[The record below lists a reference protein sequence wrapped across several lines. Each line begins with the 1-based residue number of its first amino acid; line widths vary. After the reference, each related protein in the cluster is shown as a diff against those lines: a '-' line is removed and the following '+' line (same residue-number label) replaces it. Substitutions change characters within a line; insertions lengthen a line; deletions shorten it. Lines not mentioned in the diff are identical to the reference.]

1 MCAMRF
7 RYAGVRSKQTEQ
19 GHWLVQFSARATEIA
34 QWAGVPQK
42 TRFLFED
49 GVAGETVGFQRGE
62 DRERVRSLG
71 RFLEVPENVVQNP
84 LLCSLRTEL
93 DFVKWDREG
102 ERSDDNVEVGELVV
116 EFPDFEQYTVEQCL
130 GGVREY
136 LERRVPELHGLEPDA
151 DVVEALK
158 ARLGDAGFEEE
169 ADSEATEGDRGE
181 DQDANEADDE
191 VTGALYE
198 DSHIREFWQ
207 QIAARHEIAKEV
219 DPEFEQGRFLGF
231 SQEALLSYL
240 RPVVL
245 VDGQHRLLGAL
256 AAATAKLNDVRF
268 RREVERRISGGATVE
283 AVEDDIMRRESR
295 LLPVSLLMSNNA
307 EEQVFQFVVVNQKA
321 TPVGRALLGTIIS
334 TTLSTAELE
343 RVASRLKN
351 AGIPLE
357 ESRAV
362 SFMAVRDESPFVG
375 RVDRG
380 LTGGQQDGLQ
390 WNVLASLI
398 TIFRDLRGGR
408 LFGEPRDWAAAWRS
422 KYLNDSPIV
431 GDYAAGGFANQF
443 DYWQDFD
450 GPWRR
455 VFLIFWD
462 AIRDKFANVL
472 EEETHNY
479 WGRPRTSNLYNK
491 ISLTILAADFFQFLV
506 ERRLGIASED
516 EVAELVKDWL
526 ADVSG
531 SYFDRDWKLAGIK
544 KDVSGIR
551 NQWAHIWVD
560 YRRVGGRLPSSAK
573 YRVSQNA

>member
-1 MCAMRF
+1 MKLK
-7 RYAGVRSKQTEQ
+7 YAGVRSKQTDQ

-34 QWAGVPQK
+34 EWAGVPQK

-49 GVAGETVGFQRGE
+49 DVAGETVGFQRGE

-71 RFLEVPENVVQNP
+71 RFLEVSENVVQNP

-93 DFVKWDREG
+93 EFVKWAR
-102 ERSDDNVEVGELVV
+102 DDEDENVEVGDLVV
-116 EFPDFEQYTVEQCL
+116 EYPDFGQYTVEECL
-130 GGVREY
+130 RGVREY
-136 LERRVPELHGLEPDA
+136 LERRVPELRGLEPDQ
-151 DVVEALK
+151 DTVEALK
-158 ARLGDAGFEEE
+158 ARLADAAYEETAEAEGAGGDDVE
-169 ADSEATEGDRGE
+169 GE
-181 DQDANEADDE
+181 DDGDGADDNEA
-191 VTGALYE
+191 TGALYE

-207 QIAARHEIAKEV
+207 EIAARHVIAKEST
-219 DPEFEQGRFLGF
+219 PEFDQGEFLGF
-231 SQEALLSYL
+231 SREALLSYL
-240 RPVVL
+240 KPVVL

-256 AAATAKLNDVRF
+256 AAATAKLNDGSV
-268 RREVERRISGGATVE
+268 RREVEKRICAGESAE
-283 AVEDDIMRRESR
+283 AVEGDILRRESR
-295 LLPVSLLMSNNA
+295 LLPVSLLMSDNA

-362 SFMAVRDESPFVG
+362 SFMAIREESPFVG

-380 LTGGQQDGLQ
+380 LSGGQQDGLQ

-408 LFGEPRDWAAAWRS
+408 LFGQSRDWAAAWGRT
-422 KYLNDSPIV
+422 YLDGSAIV
-431 GDYAAGGFANQF
+431 ADHAGGGFASPF
-443 DYWQDFD
+443 DYWRDFD
-450 GPWRR
+450 GPWKR
-455 VFLIFWD
+455 VFVVFWD
-462 AIRDKFANVL
+462 KIRDKFGNDTAP
-472 EEETHNY
+472 EAYNY

-506 ERRLGIASED
+506 DRRLGIESED
-516 EVAELVKDWL
+516 EIAALVDDWL
-526 ADVSG
+526 ANVSD
-531 SYFDRDWKLAGIK
+531 SYFNRDWKLAGIK
-544 KDVSGIR
+544 KDASGIR
-551 NQWAHIWVD
+551 NQWADIWED
-560 YRRVGGRLPSSAK
+560 YRKVGGRLPSSAK

>member
-1 MCAMRF
+1 M
-7 RYAGVRSKQTEQ
+7 
-19 GHWLVQFSARATEIA
+19 
-34 QWAGVPQK
+34 
-42 TRFLFED
+42 
-49 GVAGETVGFQRGE
+49 
-62 DRERVRSLG
+62 
-71 RFLEVPENVVQNP
+71 
-84 LLCSLRTEL
+84 
-93 DFVKWDREG
+93 
-102 ERSDDNVEVGELVV
+102 
-116 EFPDFEQYTVEQCL
+116 EFPDFDQYTVEQCL
-130 GGVREY
+130 RGVREH
-136 LERRVPELHGLEPDA
+136 LEGRVPELRGLEPDEDA
-151 DVVEALK
+151 VEALK
-158 ARLGDAGFEEE
+158 ARLADAAYEE
-169 ADSEATEGDRGE
+169 AAEGEVGGDDDTEDEDDGDDGDDTEA
-181 DQDANEADDE
+181 
-191 VTGALYE
+191 TGALYE

-207 QIAARHEIAKEV
+207 EITARHVIAREI
-219 DPEFEQGRFLGF
+219 DPEFDQGKFLGF
-231 SQEALLSYL
+231 SREALLSYL

-256 AAATAKLNDVRF
+256 AAARSKLNDVSV
-268 RREVERRISGGATVE
+268 RREVEKRVSEGESAE
-283 AVEDDIMRRESR
+283 AVEYDILRRESR
-295 LLPVSLLMSNNA
+295 LLPVSLLMSDNA

-362 SFMAVRDESPFVG
+362 SFMAMREESPFVG

-380 LTGGQQDGLQ
+380 LSDGQQDGLP

-408 LFGEPRDWAAAWRS
+408 LFGQPRDYATAWRQ
-422 KYLNDSPIV
+422 KYLDGSPIV
-431 GDYAAGGFANQF
+431 EDYATRGYTSQF
-443 DYWQDFD
+443 DYWRDFD
-450 GPWRR
+450 GPWRH
-455 VFLIFWD
+455 VFIVFWNR
-462 AIRDKFANVL
+462 IREKFANVS

-506 ERRLGIASED
+506 ERRLGIESDNEIKA
-516 EVAELVKDWL
+516 LVDDWL
-526 ADVSG
+526 ADVSD
-531 SYFDRDWKLAGIK
+531 SYFNRDWKLVGVK

-560 YRRVGGRLPSSAK
+560 HRRVGGRLPSSAK